1 MREHQI
7 SVRIVEVTHTTPPK
21 KVFEMVVKDTSDDP
35 VSFMAFRSERVPDLR
50 NS

>member
-21 KVFEMVVKDTSDDP
+21 KVFEMVVKDTPDNA
-35 VSFMAFRSERVPDLR
+35 VSFMAFSSERVPALQK
-50 NS
+50 S